1 MSSCRAGEAGGDRDE
16 AAGKKSPRAMHQ
28 CVTSVADGSARGS
41 STRKICAVLANHLLQ
56 AGVCVCVCV
65 RAPGKASVSLCIW
78 HEQYA
83 LLVNGMYVG
92 SERATPADRDDDNC
106 LLALCYRPRC
116 RKSPPTVSLSRCVLS
131 PSSMLSCLPDFQH
144 TRCPLSLVPVRNGHV
159 DSTNN
164 NNAPRLRPVGDRGR
178 HPSSSR
184 ATLMRLLHATDSC
197 LQLHAPLLAVS
208 KTETSRRPLAT
219 EL

>member
-1 MSSCRAGEAGGDRDE
+1 MADSLSCCLRAHAQR
-16 AAGKKSPRAMHQ
+16 
-28 CVTSVADGSARGS
+28 
-41 STRKICAVLANHLLQ
+41 
-56 AGVCVCVCV
+56 CV
-65 RAPGKASVSLCIW
+65 RSFIQVPFLNLLAALAVFGRQCPLLPHLRKLSF
-78 HEQYA
+78 YA
-83 LLVNGMYVG
+83 REPHDLAGAMLFLGPELEHLEIVAN
-92 SERATPADRDDDNC
+92 PPDDDNPEKDW
-106 LLALCYRPRC
+106 ALPIAC
-116 RKSPPTVSLSRCVLS
+116 
-131 PSSMLSCLPDFQH
+131 MLE
-144 TRCPLSLVPVRNGHV
+144 LVPVRNGHV

-164 NNAPRLRPVGDRGR
+164 NNAPSLRPVGDRGR

>member
-1 MSSCRAGEAGGDRDE
+1 MRDVGGRWLCAWEQHPRDLCCAG
-16 AAGKKSPRAMHQ
+16 
-28 CVTSVADGSARGS
+28 
-41 STRKICAVLANHLLQ
+41 LANHLLQ

-65 RAPGKASVSLCIW
+65 RAPGKASVSLCIGTKRLPW
-78 HEQYA
+78 AVRYA
-83 LLVNGMYVG
+83 LLLDGVYVE
-92 SERATPADRDDDNC
+92 SERATSADRDDDNC

-144 TRCPLSLVPVRNGHV
+144 TRCPLELVPVRNGHV

-164 NNAPRLRPVGDRGR
+164 NYAPRFRPVGDRGR
-178 HPSSSR
+178 HPPSSR